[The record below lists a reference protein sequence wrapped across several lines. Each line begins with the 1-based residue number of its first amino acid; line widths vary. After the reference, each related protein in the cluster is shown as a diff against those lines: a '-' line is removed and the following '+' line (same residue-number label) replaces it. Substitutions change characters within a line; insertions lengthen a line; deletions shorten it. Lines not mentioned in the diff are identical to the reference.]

1 MRLRHVRQL
10 SVLFLS
16 VVLVSDA
23 RAQASV
29 PTVGLAR
36 GIEFPEPFSSVAS
49 LHELPDG
56 QLLLVDRVE
65 KRLLR
70 VNVAS
75 ETATDV
81 ARVGQGPLEIS
92 GLGQLITA
100 PPDRPLYHDIQQ
112 VRLLRFDATGRP
124 TETVSLGSGIEDM
137 QAVGGIFGA
146 DALGRLYAVPPPMRL
161 PNVAGGAAMPSVI
174 ALDDT
179 QVIVRF
185 LPGVPA
191 RDTVLRLRSMME
203 GSNTEITTS
212 ATVVTVRTTV
222 PDGRA
227 QDVFA
232 LMPNGGFAM
241 LTGDTYRLRF
251 VDAAGR
257 VTFGPSIPTTPRPI
271 TAAMQ
276 RAAVDSVRATFARS
290 AAESE
295 KRQAE
300 LRSRMPAGVD
310 IPLPRS
316 EFIVDLPERWAPTL
330 PAWGGLS
337 RDGTGHFWVP
347 VPRDLLGALAHY
359 DVLSP
364 SGALVGRVT
373 VPAGERIIAR
383 STAWVYTTRTDADD
397 LVYLKRY
404 PMPTFR

>member
-1 MRLRHVRQL
+1 
-10 SVLFLS
+10 
-16 VVLVSDA
+16 
-23 RAQASV
+23 V

-36 GIEFPEPFSSVAS
+36 GNEFPEPFSSVSS

-56 QLLLVDRVE
+56 KLLLVDRVE

-70 VNVAS
+70 VDFAAGTS
-75 ETATDV
+75 TDV

-92 GLGQLITA
+92 GLGQLITS
-100 PPDRPLYHDIQQ
+100 PPDRPLYNDIQQ

-124 TETVSLGSGIEDM
+124 TGTVSLGSGIEDM
-137 QAVGGIFGA
+137 QAVSGIFGA

-161 PNVAGGAAMPSVI
+161 PNPATGAVLPRVV
-174 ALDDT
+174 ALDST

-185 LPGVPA
+185 SPGALA
-191 RDTVLRLRSMME
+191 RDTVLRLRGAME
-203 GSNTEITTS
+203 GTNTTITSST
-212 ATVVTVRTTV
+212 TVVTARTTI

-227 QDVFA
+227 RDVFA
-232 LMPNGGFAM
+232 LLPTGGFAV

-257 VTFGPSIPTTPRPI
+257 VTFGPVIPTTPRPI

-310 IPLPRS
+310 IPFPRS
-316 EFIVDLPERWAPTL
+316 EFVVDLPERWASTL

-383 STAWVYTTRTDADD
+383 STAWVYTTRMDADD